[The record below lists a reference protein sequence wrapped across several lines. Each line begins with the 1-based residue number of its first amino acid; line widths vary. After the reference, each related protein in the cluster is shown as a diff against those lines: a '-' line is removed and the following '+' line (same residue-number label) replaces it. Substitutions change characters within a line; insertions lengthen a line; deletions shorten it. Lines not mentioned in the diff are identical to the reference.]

1 MLISSIFSP
10 SKYLIFYQ
18 FEMLQDK
25 RLNSVILNI
34 KRPPLIID
42 INSSLNIIRKYLKLK
57 FIKTQPKKNPTKYL
71 I

>member
-1 MLISSIFSP
+1 ML
-10 SKYLIFYQ
+10 LN
-18 FEMLQDK
+18 E

-42 INSSLNIIRKYLKLK
+42 INSSLNIIRKYLKSK
-57 FIKTQPKKNPTKYL
+57 FIKTLPKKNPTKYL